1 MPTWLPPTTKSF
13 DLSGFDLNGADRV
26 LYSQKLTWNIKLPS
40 YKVIFQSSVQFEM
53 RAVPRLLSQYM
64 LLIVLPLVLGTV
76 VVKL

>member
-1 MPTWLPPTTKSF
+1 M
-13 DLSGFDLNGADRV
+13 

-40 YKVIFQSSVQFEM
+40 YKVIFQISVQFEM
-53 RAVPRLLSQYM
+53 RAVPRLLSQYI